1 MIISIVSHKGGVGK
15 TTTAVHLSS
24 WLAEQEGGSSLLI
37 DGDPNQSALGWNQRG
52 EGLPTEVMSERQAA
66 LDGAKSF
73 KHRVLDTQAR
83 PTAEDFEVLAQISD
97 LILIPVTPEA
107 LPLDALGMTL
117 QKFKKHGVAD
127 RVWILLTIVPPFP
140 NRDGEVA
147 RAELQSAGLQVF
159 DTEIPRAVAI
169 ARAPASGC
177 LVRDLKDE
185 PRAEEL
191 WELYC
196 HLGQEVTDHA

>member
-15 TTTAVHLSS
+15 TTTAIHLSS
-24 WLAEQEGGSSLLI
+24 WLAEKEGSSLLI
-37 DGDPNQSALGWNQRG
+37 DGDPNQSALGWSQRG
-52 EGLPTEVMSERQAA
+52 DGLPTGVMSERQAA
-66 LDGAKSF
+66 LDGAKNF

-83 PTAEDFEVLAQISD
+83 PSEEDFEVLAQISD

-107 LPLDALGMTL
+107 LPLDALGMTI
-117 QKFKKHGVAD
+117 QKFQKHGMAD
-127 RVWILLTIVPPFP
+127 RVRILLTIVPPFP

-147 RAELQSAGLQVF
+147 RAELTSAGLQVF
-159 DTEIPRAVAI
+159 DTEIPRAVAV

-185 PRAEEL
+185 PRAQEL
-191 WELYC
+191 WKLYC
-196 HLGQEVTDHA
+196 HLGKEVLSHA

>member
-15 TTTAVHLSS
+15 TTTAIHLSS
-24 WLAEQEGGSSLLI
+24 WLAEKEGSSLLI
-37 DGDPNQSALGWNQRG
+37 DGDPNQSALGWSQRG
-52 EGLPTEVMSERQAA
+52 DGLPTGVMSERQAA
-66 LDGAKSF
+66 LDGAKNF

-83 PTAEDFEVLAQISD
+83 PSEEDFEVLAQISD

-107 LPLDALGMTL
+107 LPLDALGMTI
-117 QKFKKHGVAD
+117 QKFQKHGKAD
-127 RVWILLTIVPPFP
+127 RVRILLTIVPPFP

-147 RAELQSAGLQVF
+147 RAELKSAGLQVF
-159 DTEIPRAVAI
+159 DTEIPRAVAV

-185 PRAEEL
+185 PRAQEL
-191 WELYC
+191 WKLYC
-196 HLGQEVTDHA
+196 HLGKEVLSHA